1 MINSATQNNI
11 FPTVCVGATA
21 KKNMQTIACE
31 KKKSMQT
38 TVSFNNDISGVQWH
52 SIYRI
57 YISQLMLPHVVKIL
71 ALLIHR
77 PSL

>member
-11 FPTVCVGATA
+11 FPTVCVQATA

-31 KKKSMQT
+31 KKSMQT
-38 TVSFNNDISGVQWH
+38 TVSFNNGISGVQWY
-52 SIYRI
+52 SIFRI
-57 YISQLMLPHVVKIL
+57 YISQLMLPYVVKIL

>member
-11 FPTVCVGATA
+11 FLTVCVGATA

-31 KKKSMQT
+31 KKKKSMQT

-52 SIYRI
+52 IYRI